1 MMKSVVQY
9 QPFGFANIDD
19 VQSVPLGTNQLIRIN
34 GRKHGGPNGAVLLQK
49 LNDWYIYIPVT
60 LTVTRHLQ
68 SLNKKLPRNYS
79 N

>member
-49 LNDWYIYIPVT
+49 LND
-60 LTVTRHLQ
+60 
-68 SLNKKLPRNYS
+68 
-79 N
+79 